1 MRISDWSSDVCS
13 SDLEAYFSNFI
24 EGTRFDV
31 QEARQ
36 INETGRPMPARDEDS
51 HYVLGTYQIVG
62 NRQEMASIPQ
72 DADQLIEILR
82 YRHRILLIA
91 RPSKNPGEFKDRN
104 NRAGDTEFV
113 DRTLVRG
120 TLMRGFDFYRALNH
134 SFAKADYKI
143 GRASCRERVGQI
155 VQSQVVTVPLNK
167 KKEQQKKE

>member
-36 INETGRPMPARDEDS
+36 IIETGRPMPARDEDS
-51 HYVLGTYQIVG
+51 HDVLGTYQIVG
-62 NRQEMASIPQ
+62 NRQELASIPK

-91 RPSKNPGEFKDRN
+91 RHSKNPGEFKDWHH
-104 NRAGDTEFV
+104 RAGDTEFV
-113 DRTLVRG
+113 DRPLVRG
-120 TLMRGFDFYRALNH
+120 TFMRGVYFYRALH
-134 SFAKADYKI
+134 
-143 GRASCRERVGQI
+143 
-155 VQSQVVTVPLNK
+155 QSL
-167 KKEQQKKE
+167 